1 MKVLIAG
8 ATGMVGGDVARILSS
23 GGVAVRALVRST
35 SNAEKI
41 AALKGAGIEVVEGDL
56 RDRASLDAA
65 CDGVDAVIST
75 VSAMPFSWQEGNT
88 IGDVDR
94 NGTIGLI
101 DAATAAGA
109 KRFVYTSFPHP
120 PEPGFALGDAKAA
133 AENHLRS
140 SGIEHAILVAN
151 FFMEVWLSPAFGF
164 DYLNHSAT
172 IYGDGTN
179 RMSWVSHKDVARTAA
194 EAVSNPKARNAVLPV
209 GGPSIHT
216 PLEVVRIF
224 EKASGKRWSVT
235 HVPVDTLQEQKSAAT
250 DEVQEAVAALQL
262 GYAVAS
268 GWDMNPT
275 DYLVSSNL
283 RSVEQYAQEV
293 MK

>member
-8 ATGMVGGDVARILSS
+8 ATGMVGGEAARILSS
-23 GGVAVRALVRST
+23 GGDAVRALVRST

-75 VSAMPFSWQEGNT
+75 VSAMPLSWQEGNT

-94 NGTIGLI
+94 TGTIGLI

-140 SGIEHAILVAN
+140 SSIEHVILAAN
-151 FFMEVWLSPAFGF
+151 FFMEV
-164 DYLNHSAT
+164 
-172 IYGDGTN
+172 
-179 RMSWVSHKDVARTAA
+179 
-194 EAVSNPKARNAVLPV
+194 
-209 GGPSIHT
+209 
-216 PLEVVRIF
+216 
-224 EKASGKRWSVT
+224 
-235 HVPVDTLQEQKSAAT
+235 
-250 DEVQEAVAALQL
+250 
-262 GYAVAS
+262 
-268 GWDMNPT
+268 
-275 DYLVSSNL
+275 
-283 RSVEQYAQEV
+283 
-293 MK
+293 

>member
-8 ATGMVGGDVARILSS
+8 ATGMVGGEAARILSS
-23 GGVAVRALVRST
+23 GGNAVRALVRST

-94 NGTIGLI
+94 NGTIALI

-109 KRFVYTSFPHP
+109 KRFIYASFPHP

-140 SGIEHAILVAN
+140 CGIEYAILAAN

-164 DYLNHSAT
+164 DYANDSVT
-172 IYGDGTN
+172 IFGDGTN
-179 RMSWVSHKDVARTAA
+179 RISWVSHKDVARTAA
-194 EAVSNPKARNAVLPV
+194 EAVSNPKAKNAVRWEGLKLLSLTMTRVWRPSASR
-209 GGPSIHT
+209 GPNVIPSMLSIGT
-216 PLEVVRIF
+216 PR
-224 EKASGKRWSVT
+224 
-235 HVPVDTLQEQKSAAT
+235 
-250 DEVQEAVAALQL
+250 
-262 GYAVAS
+262 
-268 GWDMNPT
+268 
-275 DYLVSSNL
+275 SSNAKTSCCETP
-283 RSVEQYAQEV
+283 RPAWRGI
-293 MK
+293 

>member
-8 ATGMVGGDVARILSS
+8 ATGMVGGEAARLLSS
-23 GGVAVRALVRST
+23 GGDVVRALVRST
-35 SNAEKI
+35 SDVEKI
-41 AALKGAGIEVVEGDL
+41 AALKSAGIEVVEGNL

-94 NGTIGLI
+94 TGTMGLI

-120 PEPGFALGDAKAA
+120 PEPGFELGDAKAA
-133 AENHLRS
+133 AEKHLKS
-140 SGIEHAILVAN
+140 SDIEHAILAAN

-164 DYLNHSAT
+164 DYVKNSAT
-172 IYGDGTN
+172 IYGDGSN
-179 RMSWVSHKDVARTAA
+179 RMSWVSHKDVARAAA
-194 EAVSNPKARNAVLPV
+194 EAVSNPKAKNAVVPV

-224 EKASGKRWSVT
+224 EEASGQRWSVT
-235 HVPVDTLQEQKSAAT
+235 HVSVETLQEQKSAAV

-262 GYAVAS
+262 GYAMAP
-268 GWDMNPT
+268 GWDMNPAN
-275 DYLVSSNL
+275 YLISSNL
-283 RSVEQYAQEV
+283 RSVEQYAKEI
-293 MK
+293 MN

>member
-1 MKVLIAG
+1 MKVLVAG
-8 ATGMVGGDVARILSS
+8 ATGMVGGETARILSS
-23 GGVAVRALVRST
+23 GGDTVRALVRS
-35 SNAEKI
+35 SSGAEKV
-41 AALKGAGIEVVEGDL
+41 AALKGAGIDVVEGDL

-65 CDGVDAVIST
+65 CEGVDAVITT

-94 NGTIGLI
+94 DGTIQLI

-109 KRFVYTSFPHP
+109 KRFIYTSFPHP

-140 SGIEHAILVAN
+140 SGVEYAILAAN

-164 DYLNHSAT
+164 DYPNNSAT

-179 RMSWVSHKDVARTAA
+179 RMSWVSYRDVARTAA
-194 EAVSNPKARNAVLPV
+194 EAVSNPKAKNAVLPV

-216 PLEVVRIF
+216 PLEVVTIF
-224 EKASGKRWSVT
+224 EKASGKTWTVSHVSVE
-235 HVPVDTLQEQKSAAT
+235 TLQEQKSAAT
-250 DEVQEAVAALQL
+250 DEVQEAVAMLQL
-262 GYAVAS
+262 GYAVAP
-268 GWDMNPT
+268 GWDMDPS
-275 DYLVSSNL
+275 DYLVSSDL
-283 RSVEQYAQEV
+283 SSVEQYAQEV
-293 MK
+293 TK